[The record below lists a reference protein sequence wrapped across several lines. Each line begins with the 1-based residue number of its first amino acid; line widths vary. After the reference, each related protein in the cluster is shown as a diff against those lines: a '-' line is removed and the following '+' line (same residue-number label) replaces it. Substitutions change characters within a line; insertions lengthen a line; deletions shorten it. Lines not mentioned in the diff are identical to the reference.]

1 MKHFYQNISGMFRP
15 EQKLCYKNQITQ
27 AKENSHFVEL
37 GIWKGRSASFMAVE
51 IINSGK
57 KIKYDVVDTWLGT
70 PSLGTKEYSRSP
82 FVKNGTLYEH
92 FLDNVKSV
100 RHIINPIRMTTVEA
114 SKLYDNNS
122 LDFVFIDASHDYDS
136 VKEDIKHW
144 LPKIREN
151 GILAG
156 DDMEWHLGDGVKRAV
171 NELLPK
177 HIQDRNT
184 WLYRK

>member
-1 MKHFYQNISGMFRP
+1 MLKTPFLKNLSNTLFFKSSPPIS
-15 EQKLCYKNQITQ
+15 
-27 AKENSHFVEL
+27 EL
-37 GIWKGRSASFMAVE
+37 F
-51 IINSGK
+51 
-57 KIKYDVVDTWLGT
+57 
-70 PSLGTKEYSRSP
+70 
-82 FVKNGTLYEH
+82 
-92 FLDNVKSV
+92 
-100 RHIINPIRMTTVEA
+100 
-114 SKLYDNNS
+114 NNS
-122 LDFVFIDASHDYDS
+122 LDFVYIDASHDYDS

>member
-70 PSLGTKEYSRSP
+70 PSLGTKEYLGP

-92 FLDNVKSV
+92 FLLTKPVS
-100 RHIINPIRMTTVEA
+100 T
-114 SKLYDNNS
+114 
-122 LDFVFIDASHDYDS
+122 
-136 VKEDIKHW
+136 
-144 LPKIREN
+144 
-151 GILAG
+151 
-156 DDMEWHLGDGVKRAV
+156 
-171 NELLPK
+171 
-177 HIQDRNT
+177 
-184 WLYRK
+184 